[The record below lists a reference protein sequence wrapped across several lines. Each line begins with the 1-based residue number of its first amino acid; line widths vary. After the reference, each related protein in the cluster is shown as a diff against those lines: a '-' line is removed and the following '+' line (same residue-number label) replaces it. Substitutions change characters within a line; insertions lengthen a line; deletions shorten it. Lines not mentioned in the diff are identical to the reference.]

1 MIGIL
6 IDPTTKSITEVD
18 YTGDYKQIYKL
29 CDFSY
34 FECAEIDPKHTL
46 FVDEEA
52 LLKEEN
58 DFFRILGDPPRS
70 FAGKGLVLGLDDSGE
85 SVGSE
90 LTVDDIKEKVKFFED
105 GEVVGYLG

>member
-1 MIGIL
+1 M
-6 IDPTTKSITEVD
+6 
-18 YTGDYKQIYKL
+18 
-29 CDFSY
+29 
-34 FECAEIDPKHTL
+34 
-46 FVDEEA
+46 DEEA

-90 LTVDDIKEKVKFFED
+90 LLVEDLENMVKFFED
-105 GEVVGYLG
+105 GEIVGYLG